1 MNNVIEK
8 IEDMGTET
16 GAKLMV
22 KATGAV
28 NKICGSRKLRKV
40 LTLALTAALA
50 VGCMAM
56 VVSADGGN
64 AESMFTEIE
73 TQIKSWVG
81 KIGGLVIIFGGIT
94 AGVGI
99 ANQDDAGRN
108 RGLMTCAGGAIL
120 TAIVNLVG

>member
-22 KATGAV
+22 KATGTV
-28 NKICGSRKLRKV
+28 NKICGSRKLRRV
-40 LTLALTAALA
+40 LTLTLTAAVA
-50 VGCMAM
+50 VGCMAIA
-56 VVSADGGN
+56 VSAAGDGG
-64 AESMFTEIE
+64 ADSMFTEIE
-73 TQIKSWVG
+73 TQIKEWVG
-81 KIGGLVIIFGGIT
+81 RIGGLVIIFGGVT
-94 AGVGI
+94 AGIGI

-120 TAIVNLVG
+120 AAIVAIV